1 MALISRSTSA
11 RKLST
16 ICLTSFWIWARWSS
30 TVRRMAKLPTA
41 TRGSAV
47 TSASIVS
54 RAGIPKLWRR
64 RNIFMKDPR
73 ASSEHYAIAIVKKAS
88 GRARSDLGDLRPQ
101 ERGHALPS
109 LVGAGDIV
117 GRAALVGEGM
127 RRVVTV
133 DLVFDAGGF
142 QSLFE
147 IVDRGGGAP
156 VVLVGEV
163 PLKRHLHLGRVGE
176 LLGRDAVKA
185 DRGVDLR
192 DMHRRG
198 DRQRSAHAEPH
209 HRDLAA
215 LPPKVLGGT
224 SEVLVRRRR
233 EVETGHQ
240 MVGLVGLGR
249 QAAFV
254 KIGGQRIVAGAS
266 EPVGHPANLVVEA
279 PPLLD
284 HDHARQSLP

>member
-73 ASSEHYAIAIVKKAS
+73 ASSEHYAIAIVKKTS
-88 GRARSDLGDLRPQ
+88 GRARSNLGDLHPQ

-133 DLVFDAGGF
+133 DLVFD
-142 QSLFE
+142 
-147 IVDRGGGAP
+147 
-156 VVLVGEV
+156 
-163 PLKRHLHLGRVGE
+163 
-176 LLGRDAVKA
+176 
-185 DRGVDLR
+185 RGVGLR